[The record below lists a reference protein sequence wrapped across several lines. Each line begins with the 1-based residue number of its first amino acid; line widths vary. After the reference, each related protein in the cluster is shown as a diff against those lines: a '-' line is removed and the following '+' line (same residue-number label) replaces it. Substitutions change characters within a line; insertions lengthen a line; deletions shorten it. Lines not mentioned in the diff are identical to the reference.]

1 MPQEK
6 IERLERRQNKD
17 RERLASIEN
26 SLENVT
32 PLVVALVGELKEV
45 TKELHS
51 NQLVMTRFIASHDE
65 TARAIIKESEIQEK
79 NRKEARE
86 FQEKM
91 EEGIRRRFDRLE
103 DQVSYNTGK
112 IAAAEPVLVS
122 ISGFSQKAV
131 YFSLFLIALT
141 VTGLGV
147 AVDTYSKAPKQT
159 VQQNTQQ
166 EIKK

>member
-6 IERLERRQNKD
+6 INQLEIQQNEH

-26 SLENVT
+26 SLENVK

-51 NQLVMTRFIASHDE
+51 NQLVMAKFIASHDE
-65 TARAIIKESEIQEK
+65 TTRLLTKAAENQEK
-79 NRKEARE
+79 NKEESA
-86 FQEKM
+86 KNLVMM
-91 EEGIRRRFDRLE
+91 EERLKRKFDRLE

-112 IAAAEPVLVS
+112 IAAAEPLLIS
-122 ISGFSQKAV
+122 IGGFSQKAV
-131 YFSLFLIALT
+131 YFCLFLIALL

-147 AVDTYSKAPKQT
+147 TVDNYSKTKPAP
-159 VQQNTQQ
+159 VQQ
-166 EIKK
+166 EVKKEK